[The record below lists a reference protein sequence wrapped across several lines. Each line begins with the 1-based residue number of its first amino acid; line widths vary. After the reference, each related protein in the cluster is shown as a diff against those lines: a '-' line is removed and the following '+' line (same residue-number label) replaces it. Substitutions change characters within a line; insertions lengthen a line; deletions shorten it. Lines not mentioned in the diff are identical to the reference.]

1 MHTDELGTLDV
12 SLGISRRLLL
22 RRAAVGST
30 LVWATPLV
38 QSFAGPSAAAGTPVH
53 DIAYVAVL
61 LSSRSSWYRMGWET
75 AAAGLTAVSG
85 PALRLAG
92 SHDQLLPPSGQI
104 AAGAA
109 PGTAAGLN
117 ADGSV
122 TVWLGSSCTLVDF
135 RVRRGP
141 CWAGP
146 SVAGEPPAGQTGGF
160 VTFRAASSPR
170 RCGEVVPG

>member
-104 AAGAA
+104 AAGA
-109 PGTAAGLN
+109 
-117 ADGSV
+117 GSV

-146 SVAGEPPAGQTGGF
+146 NVAGEPPAGQTGGF

-170 RCGEVVPG
+170 RCGEVV